1 MKNQSDLDVIDW
13 DDSSNL
19 VTIQRHTYAYD
30 GVSDLHV
37 IHEYGFTYQVF
48 DVLFLQN
55 RPCGCTT
62 FSCYRSR
69 SAINFLL
76 FLFLLFLSLL
86 LLSCINCCLFSRYR
100 YLLLTAKALTHDN
113 DNGYYNLN
121 NAVSYLWWQ
130 KIWNTVCTSSVLW
143 SNKKR
148 SIYYC

>member
-1 MKNQSDLDVIDW
+1 MKKESISDLDVIDW

-86 LLSCINCCLFSRYR
+86 LLSCINCCLFSQYR
-100 YLLLTAKALTHDN
+100 YLLLTAKALAHDN

-121 NAVSYLWWQ
+121 NAVSYL
-130 KIWNTVCTSSVLW
+130 
-143 SNKKR
+143 
-148 SIYYC
+148 